1 MAEET
6 LAVEVPVVVDPEPTS
21 VEEAVKIVL
30 RKAMEVNGVVRGLSE
45 VARALDR
52 RSLHMCILAE
62 DCEDE
67 AYKKLI
73 TALASQGGI
82 DLINVEERE
91 KLAEWVGLAR
101 QNATGETKKV
111 LKCSCVGIR
120 EYGERT
126 RALTYLLD
134 KLGE

>member
-6 LAVEVPVVVDPEPTS
+6 IAVEVPVVVDPEPTS
-21 VEEAVKIVL
+21 VEEAVRIVI

-52 RSLHMCILAE
+52 RSLHLCVLAE

-73 TALASQGGI
+73 TALAAQGSI
-82 DLINVEERE
+82 DMVTVEERE

-101 QNATGETKKV
+101 RGPDGEIKKA
-111 LKCSCVGIR
+111 LKCSCIGIR
-120 EYGERT
+120 EFGERT
-126 RALTYLLD
+126 RSLTYLLE
-134 KLGE
+134 KFGA